1 LALLRSKPLRF
12 HRNIRYICLTN
23 LLLVQSLFTNFQHVS
38 NVIHLLPDSVANQIA
53 AGEVIQRPASVVKE
67 LVENAIDAGGDTI
80 TVNVKDAGR
89 TLIQVTDN
97 GKGMS
102 PTDARMSFE
111 RHATSK
117 IKDANDLF
125 SIRTMGFR
133 GEALASI
140 ASVADV
146 ELRTRQ
152 QGEELGTYLHI
163 LGSVLQK
170 QQTDHCPEG
179 SNFAVKNLFFNVPA
193 RRKFLKSNSYE
204 LKNIITEIQRIALAN
219 PEMAFSFFHN
229 QAPVYEL
236 QSENIRKSL
245 VGLFV
250 KAIKQSITPVEAE
263 TTLVKLSGFIGQ
275 PKFAKKSFGEQFFF
289 VNGRFMKHPF
299 FHRAVMHAYERILAP
314 DAVPS
319 YFLYLEVDPATID
332 INIHPTKTEIKFED
346 EQAIWHIL
354 SACIREAIVKC
365 NLMPTLDFD
374 QRGSIEIPVPPGK
387 GSMPAPPEIEI
398 NRHYNPFQQERYPN
412 RNDFL
417 RHGNQSGNWG
427 ELYQGTE
434 RLGDL
439 ETKGRRDEETE
450 RGGEERN
457 FGFLHQRNEF
467 ENEQTR
473 FPMADEQSHHA
484 TNFLQLKNRYLLT
497 PVKSGLMVIDQRE
510 AHARILYENFMRNFS
525 THLAPSQRQLFPPV
539 LELNAAD
546 AEILNALREELHQLG
561 FEIRPEADHHFYIDG
576 TPGILSHLDAKEL
589 VENVV
594 ASFQFRPLDL
604 MEEIKAQLALT
615 LAQSSAVNYGVALK
629 PEEMSSLFNQLF
641 ACQSPG
647 YSPTGKRII
656 SIIALTEIE
665 NLLKD

>member
-1 LALLRSKPLRF
+1 MSD
-12 HRNIRYICLTN
+12 
-23 LLLVQSLFTNFQHVS
+23 
-38 NVIHLLPDSVANQIA
+38 VIHLLPDSVANQIA
-53 AGEVIQRPASVVKE
+53 AGEVIQRPASVIKE

-80 TVNVKDAGR
+80 IVHVKDAGR
-89 TLIQVTDN
+89 TLIQVIDN

-117 IKDANDLF
+117 IKEASDLF

-152 QGEELGTYLHI
+152 RGEELGSYLHI

-204 LKNIITEIQRIALAN
+204 LKNIITEVQRIALAN
-219 PEMAFSFFHN
+219 PELAFSFFHN

-236 QSENIRKSL
+236 PAESLRKRV
-245 VGLFV
+245 VGLFG
-250 KAIKQSITPVEAE
+250 KAINQSLTPVEAE
-263 TTLVKLSGFIGQ
+263 TSLVKLSGFIGQ

-299 FHRAVMHAYERILAP
+299 FHRAVMHAYERILPP

-354 SACIREAIVKC
+354 SACIREAIGKY
-365 NLMPTLDFD
+365 NLMPTIDFD
-374 QRGSIEIPVPPGK
+374 QRGSIEIPMPPGR
-387 GSMPAPPEIEI
+387 GSMPSAPEIEI
-398 NRHYNPFQQERYPN
+398 NRHYNPFQQDNYTN
-412 RNDFL
+412 RNDFSKNS
-417 RHGNQSGNWG
+417 NQSAYW
-427 ELYQGTE
+427 EKLYQGTE
-434 RLGDL
+434 
-439 ETKGRRDEETE
+439 KKYDEKTE
-450 RGGEERN
+450 GQIDGGMGID
-457 FGFLHQRNEF
+457 FGFPPQKETIING
-467 ENEQTR
+467 QTR
-473 FPMADEQSHHA
+473 FPISDESPNQTS
-484 TNFLQLKNRYLLT
+484 NFLQVKNRYILT
-497 PVKSGLMVIDQRE
+497 PVKSGVMVIDQRE
-510 AHARILYENFMRNFS
+510 AHARILYENFMQNFS
-525 THLAPSQRQLFPPV
+525 SHLAASQRQLFPPV

-576 TPGILSHLDAKEL
+576 TPGALSHLDAKEL
-589 VENVV
+589 VETVV
-594 ASFQFRPLDL
+594 ASFMDRPVDL
-604 MEEIKAQLALT
+604 MEEIKSQLALV
-615 LAQSSAVNYGVALK
+615 LAQSSAVNYGIILK
-629 PEEMSSLFNQLF
+629 QEEMSGLFNQLF
-641 ACQSPG
+641 SCQSPG
-647 YSPTGKRII
+647 YSPTGKKIVTII
-656 SIIALTEIE
+656 PMTEIE
-665 NLLKD
+665 NLFKD

>member
-1 LALLRSKPLRF
+1 MSD
-12 HRNIRYICLTN
+12 
-23 LLLVQSLFTNFQHVS
+23 
-38 NVIHLLPDSVANQIA
+38 VIHLLPDSVANQIA

-67 LVENAIDAGGDTI
+67 LVENAIDAGGDSI
-80 TVNVKDAGR
+80 TVYVKDAGR
-89 TLIQVTDN
+89 TLIQVIDN

-117 IKDANDLF
+117 IREANDLF
-125 SIRTMGFR
+125 SVRTMGFR

-170 QQTDHCPEG
+170 QQGDHCPEG

-219 PEMAFSFFHN
+219 PELAISLFHN

-236 QSENIRKSL
+236 PSENVRKRI
-245 VGLFV
+245 VGLFG
-250 KAIKQSITPVEAE
+250 KAINQSLTPVDAE
-263 TTLVKLSGFIGQ
+263 TTLVKISGFIGQ

-299 FHRAVMHAYERILAP
+299 FHRAVMHSYERILPP
-314 DAVPS
+314 DAIPS
-319 YFLYLEVDPATID
+319 YFLYLEVDTASID

-346 EQAIWHIL
+346 EQAIWQIL
-354 SACIREAIVKC
+354 SACIRESIGKY
-365 NLMPTLDFD
+365 NLMPAIDFD
-374 QRGSIEIPVPPGK
+374 QQGSIDIPLLPGRGS
-387 GSMPAPPEIEI
+387 SFAPPEIEI
-398 NRHYNPFQQERYPN
+398 NRHYNPFHQEHYRG
-412 RNDFL
+412 REGD
-417 RHGNQSGNWG
+417 QISQW
-427 ELYQGTE
+427 EKLYQGMEQGE
-434 RLGDL
+434 RSP
-439 ETKGRRDEETE
+439 ENEARRTGPGGNFYIESQPEEAKNRQTTFPM
-450 RGGEERN
+450 GEE
-457 FGFLHQRNEF
+457 
-467 ENEQTR
+467 QTY
-473 FPMADEQSHHA
+473 QSA
-484 TNFLQLKNRYLLT
+484 NFLQLKNRYLLT

-510 AHARILYENFMRNFS
+510 AHARILYENFMQNFNS
-525 THLAPSQRQLFPPV
+525 HLSVSQRQLFPPE

-546 AEILNALREELHQLG
+546 AEILNALRDELHQLG
-561 FEIRPEADHHFYIDG
+561 FEIRAEAGHHFYIDG
-576 TPGILSHLDAKEL
+576 TPGVLSHLDAKEL
-589 VENVV
+589 VENVI
-594 ASFQFRPLDL
+594 ASFQFRPVDL
-604 MEEIKAQLALT
+604 MEEIKAQLARV
-615 LAQSSAVNYGVALK
+615 LALSSAVNYGISLK
-629 PEEMSSLFNQLF
+629 QEEMSALFNQLF

-647 YSPTGKRII
+647 FSPSGKKII
-656 SIIALTEIE
+656 SIIALADIE

>member
-1 LALLRSKPLRF
+1 M
-12 HRNIRYICLTN
+12 TD
-23 LLLVQSLFTNFQHVS
+23 
-38 NVIHLLPDSVANQIA
+38 VIHLLPDSVANQIA

-67 LVENAIDAGGDTI
+67 LVENAIDAGGDSI
-80 TVNVKDAGR
+80 TVYVKDAGR
-89 TLIQVTDN
+89 TLIQVIDN

-117 IKDANDLF
+117 IREANDLF
-125 SIRTMGFR
+125 SVRTMGFR

-170 QQTDHCPEG
+170 QQGDHCPEG

-219 PEMAFSFFHN
+219 PELAISLFHN

-236 QSENIRKSL
+236 PSENVRKRI
-245 VGLFV
+245 VGLFG
-250 KAIKQSITPVEAE
+250 KAINQSLTPVDAE
-263 TTLVKLSGFIGQ
+263 TTLVKISGFIGQ

-299 FHRAVMHAYERILAP
+299 FHRAVMHSYERILPP
-314 DAVPS
+314 DAIPS
-319 YFLYLEVDPATID
+319 YFLYLEVDTASID

-346 EQAIWHIL
+346 EQAIWQIL
-354 SACIREAIVKC
+354 SACIRESIGKY
-365 NLMPTLDFD
+365 NLMPAIDFD
-374 QRGSIEIPVPPGK
+374 QQGSIDIPLLPGRGS
-387 GSMPAPPEIEI
+387 SFAPPEIEI
-398 NRHYNPFQQERYPN
+398 NRHYNPFHQEHYRG
-412 RNDFL
+412 REGD
-417 RHGNQSGNWG
+417 QISQW
-427 ELYQGTE
+427 EKLYQGMEQGE
-434 RLGDL
+434 RSP
-439 ETKGRRDEETE
+439 ENEARRTGPGGNFYIESQPEEAKNRQTTFPM
-450 RGGEERN
+450 GEE
-457 FGFLHQRNEF
+457 
-467 ENEQTR
+467 QTY
-473 FPMADEQSHHA
+473 QSA
-484 TNFLQLKNRYLLT
+484 NFLQLKNRYLLT

-510 AHARILYENFMRNFS
+510 AHARILYENFMQNFNS
-525 THLAPSQRQLFPPV
+525 HLSVSQRQLFPPE

-546 AEILNALREELHQLG
+546 AEILNALRDELHQLG
-561 FEIRPEADHHFYIDG
+561 FEIRAEAGHHFYIDG
-576 TPGILSHLDAKEL
+576 TPGVLSHLDAKEL
-589 VENVV
+589 VENVI
-594 ASFQFRPLDL
+594 ASFQFRPVDL
-604 MEEIKAQLALT
+604 MEEIKAQLARV
-615 LAQSSAVNYGVALK
+615 LALSSAVNYGISLK
-629 PEEMSSLFNQLF
+629 QEEMSALFNQLF

-647 YSPTGKRII
+647 FSPSGKKII
-656 SIIALTEIE
+656 SIIALADIE